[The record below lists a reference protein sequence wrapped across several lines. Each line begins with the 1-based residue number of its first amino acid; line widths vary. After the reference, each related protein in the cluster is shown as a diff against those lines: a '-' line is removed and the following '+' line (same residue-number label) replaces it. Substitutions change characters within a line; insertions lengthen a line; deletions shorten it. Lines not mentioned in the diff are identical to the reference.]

1 MSCFYLE
8 VEPTPGSDIHDA
20 AAEAIR
26 LAGHLGVTVT
36 FNFNGV
42 ECGARPSDN
51 PDWLVA
57 GYHRALSAETP
68 HKFAFAN
75 AAPPKQETD

>member
-8 VEPTPGSDIHDA
+8 VEATPGSDIQDA

-26 LAGHLGVTVT
+26 LAEHLGVTVT
-36 FNFNGV
+36 FKFNNV
-42 ECGARPSDN
+42 ECGARASDN

-57 GYHRALSAETP
+57 AYHRVLSGETP

-75 AAPPKQETD
+75 AAPPKQESE